1 MSKQLVESILDK
13 DFVLAESH
21 FNDILN
27 NIMEKKL
34 YEKKRM
40 IAAQMDEV
48 LGGMTRAEI
57 EAKKKAGY
65 KKASDV
71 LQDPRD
77 IKIKPLVA
85 TKKDKKKVSEAVEV
99 KPDPEGRIRGGSAKK
114 GTFRRNIR
122 AARIKGA
129 RKIIQKGGEL
139 GGSIAAGAVGAGQE
153 IKSRVSS
160 AKQAYRA
167 HKAAQ
172 AAQASRQGDS
182 DLRKTF
188 GVKDPGEKPISSRE
202 KFVNALKGRETDYRK
217 EKIKD
222 PNKKPGVAGF
232 LGKVA
237 RGALQGAESGLHSME
252 E

>member
-1 MSKQLVESILDK
+1 MSKELVESILDK

-21 FNDILN
+21 FNDVLN

-40 IAAQMDEV
+40 VAAQMDEV

-99 KPDPEGRIRGGSAKK
+99 APDPEGRVRGGSAKK
-114 GTFRRNIR
+114 GTFKRK
-122 AARIKGA
+122 AAAAAIKA
-129 RKIIQKGGEL
+129 VRKAQVKVGDV
-139 GGSIAAGAVGAGQE
+139 AGNVAVGASRAKTAFDMFQQQRAE
-153 IKSRVSS
+153 KSKES
-160 AKQAYRA
+160 AKRKVAPDTVKQKKERKDYEGLGNTPSAMYGRLKQ
-167 HKAAQ
+167 HV
-172 AAQASRQGDS
+172 S
-182 DLRKTF
+182 DK
-188 GVKDPGEKPISSRE
+188 VSDYKPS
-202 KFVNALKGRETDYRK
+202 
-217 EKIKD
+217 
-222 PNKKPGVAGF
+222 KPGSGT
-232 LGKVA
+232 LKVA
-237 RGALQGAESGLHSME
+237 KGIGRAVLSDILAAARP
-252 E
+252 

>member
-114 GTFRRNIR
+114 GTFRRK
-122 AARIKGA
+122 AAATVLKTA
-129 RKIIQKGGEL
+129 RKVGNV
-139 GGSIAAGAVGAGQE
+139 AGDIAVGASRAKTAFDMFRQQRAE
-153 IKSRVSS
+153 KSKETPKKKAEPVSVTPS
-160 AKQAYRA
+160 KEKDSYEGSSKLKQR
-167 HKAAQ
+167 
-172 AAQASRQGDS
+172 
-182 DLRKTF
+182 
-188 GVKDPGEKPISSRE
+188 VKDKLTNYKPSAPG
-202 KFVNALKGRETDYRK
+202 
-217 EKIKD
+217 
-222 PNKKPGVAGF
+222 AGT
-232 LGKVA
+232 LKVA
-237 RGALQGAESGLHSME
+237 KGIGRAVLSDILAAARP
-252 E
+252 

>member
-1 MSKQLVESILDK
+1 MSKELVESILDK

-40 IAAQMDEV
+40 VAAQMDEA

-77 IKIKPLVA
+77 IKIKPLVKV
-85 TKKDKKKVSEAVEV
+85 KKDKKKVSEAVEV
-99 KPDPEGRIRGGSAKK
+99 KPDPEGRVRGGKSSRPVK
-114 GTFRRNIR
+114 GTF
-122 AARIKGA
+122 G
-129 RKIIQKGGEL
+129 RK
-139 GGSIAAGAVGAGQE
+139 VGAAT
-153 IKSRVSS
+153 IKAVRKGSRVAGDIGAEVAGRVRA
-160 AKQAYRA
+160 AKQAYQA

-172 AAQASRQGDS
+172 AAQQDDS
-182 DLRKTF
+182 YLRKTF
-188 GVKDPGEKPISSRE
+188 GVEKSKDKKRPGIIRRNVNTLMGRQAGYVEPEKSPEE
-202 KFVNALKGRETDYRK
+202 KEMERGGRIGKGIRASVK
-217 EKIKD
+217 
-222 PNKKPGVAGF
+222 
-232 LGKVA
+232 LGKIPA
-237 RGALQGAESGLHSME
+237 RIGKSILDDIADSIG
-252 E
+252 